1 MEVYLDEFALNDGI
15 MMHMD
20 ESIEGV
26 AGLPNIR
33 SASGQ
38 NVGRD
43 GGWVS
48 RQLYDARYIS
58 FQGRIFNGDDL
69 AVEQKRREFATILRR
84 KFLTLKIVTYGG
96 QEFTAQVN
104 VMGNQMPITWERNI
118 VKWKIDLQANDPL
131 FYDNSAGTLE
141 ATITKLTQGGFDIP
155 FDIPLD
161 ISPGQTPLV
170 VNNAGNEVVYPRI
183 EITTKATNPEVINQ
197 TTNQTMKIDISVLGT
212 GDILVIDMRNQTI
225 AYNGLNI
232 YGLKTEGSEF
242 WGIDPGDNV
251 LLLLTDVTAETSSE
265 AEIFYQ
271 SGFIGI

>member
-58 FQGRIFNGDDL
+58 FQGRIFNGDAL
-69 AVEQKRREFATILRR
+69 EVEQKRREFATVLRR
-84 KFLTLKIVTYGG
+84 KLLTLRIVTYGG

-104 VMGNQMPITWERNI
+104 VMANQMPITWERNI
-118 VKWKIDLQANDPL
+118 VKWKIDLLAEDPL
-131 FYDNSAGTLE
+131 FYDNSSGELIANVGKRIE
-141 ATITKLTQGGFDIP
+141 GGFDIP
-155 FDIPLD
+155 FDIYLD
-161 ISPGQTPLV
+161 IPASTPPTV
-170 VNNAGNEVVYPRI
+170 VNNAGNETVYPLIQI
-183 EITTKATNPEVINQ
+183 ETKATNPILINQ
-197 TTNQTMKIDISVLGT
+197 TTNEFIQIDIVIMN
-212 GDILVIDMRNQTI
+212 GDLLEIDMKNRTVT
-225 AYNGLNI
+225 YNGLNV
-232 YGLKTEGSEF
+232 YGLRAEGSSF
-242 WGIDPGDNV
+242 WGLVPGDNILV
-251 LLLLTDVTAETSSE
+251 LQTDVGSE
-265 AEIFYQ
+265 ATIAEIKYQ

>member
-58 FQGRIFNGDDL
+58 FQGRIFNGDAL
-69 AVEQKRREFATILRR
+69 EVEQKRREFATVLRR
-84 KFLTLKIVTYGG
+84 KLLTLRIVTYGG

-104 VMGNQMPITWERNI
+104 VMGNQMPITWEMNV

-131 FYDNSAGTLE
+131 FYDNSAGALE
-141 ATITKLTQGGFDIP
+141 ATITKLIQGGFDIP

-161 ISPGQTPLV
+161 ISPGGAPLV

-183 EITTKATNPEVINQ
+183 EITTKATNPEIINQ
-197 TTNQTMKIDISVLGT
+197 TTNQTMKINVSVLGT

-225 AYNGLNI
+225 TYNGLNI

-251 LLLLTDVTAETSSE
+251 LLLLTDVPAETAAE
-265 AEIFYQ
+265 ADIFYQ